1 MTPRAP
7 KMHEPLDFDF
17 DDVLTAISDENMPSI
32 KASSARPFIKWAG
45 GKRAILPELTSR
57 MPEKYGAYTECFLG
71 GGALFFSVQPEE
83 AYLSDINFPLILTY
97 TAVRDDV
104 ERLIS
109 KLQAHAEQHNKTYYL
124 DRRDALTKETDPTTI
139 GALLIYLNKTCYNGL
154 YRVNQ
159 SGRFNVPMGSYKEPK
174 ILDEANLRAASKAL
188 SRAKIKQKP
197 FFQVPLVKDNFYYL
211 DPPYH
216 TTFSSYDGSG
226 FGDEDHRKLAEFC
239 KRIHV
244 AGGKFMLSNSDTPLI
259 QQLYQ
264 AYNIE
269 SIEAPRMVSCKG
281 TQRVKEKEL
290 IIRNY
295 HGRKSEQNGQ
305 SA

>member
-1 MTPRAP
+1 MTPRAK

-17 DDVLTAISDENMPSI
+17 DEVLTAIADENMPSI
-32 KASSARPFIKWAG
+32 KASSARPFLKWAG
-45 GKRAILPELTSR
+45 GKRAILPELQSR
-57 MPEKYGAYTECFLG
+57 MPEKYTAYTECFLG
-71 GGALFFSVQPEE
+71 GGALFFAVQPEE
-83 AYLSDINFPLILTY
+83 AYLSDINFPLVLTY

-109 KLQAHAEQHNKTYYL
+109 KLQVHAGSHNKTYFL
-124 DRRDALTKETDPTTI
+124 ENRARVARETDPTTI

-159 SGRFNVPMGSYKEPK
+159 SGIFNVPMGSYKDPT
-174 ILDEANLRAASKAL
+174 ILDEVNLRAASKAL
-188 SRAKIKQKP
+188 KHARIKQKP
-197 FFQVPLVKDNFYYL
+197 FFQVPVVKDNFYYL

-226 FGDEDHRKLAEFC
+226 FGDSDHRKLADFC
-239 KRIHV
+239 KRINA

-259 QQLYQ
+259 RQLYQ
-264 AYNIE
+264 GYTVETID
-269 SIEAPRMVSCKG
+269 APRMVSCKG

-295 HGRKSEQNGQ
+295 YGRKSEPDGQ
-305 SA
+305 PT

>member
-1 MTPRAP
+1 MTPRPRKEHAL
-7 KMHEPLDFDF
+7 LDFDF
-17 DDVLTAISDENMPSI
+17 DDVLTAIADENMPSI
-32 KASSARPFIKWAG
+32 KASSARPFLKWAG
-45 GKRAILPELTSR
+45 GKRAILPELLSR
-57 MPEKYGAYTECFLG
+57 MPEKYKGYTECFLG

-83 AYLSDINFPLILTY
+83 AYLSDINFPLVLTY

-109 KLQAHAEQHNKTYYL
+109 KLQIHADNHNKSYYL
-124 DRRDALTKETDPTTI
+124 ARRAQLTRETDPTTI

-159 SGRFNVPMGSYKEPK
+159 SGIFNVPIGSYKDPT
-174 ILDEANLRAASKAL
+174 ILDEVNLRAASKAL
-188 SRAKIKQKP
+188 NRAKIKQKP
-197 FFQVPLVKDNFYYL
+197 FFQVPVVKDNFYYL

-226 FGDEDHRKLAEFC
+226 FGDDDHKKLAEFC
-239 KRIHV
+239 KKISA

-259 QQLYQ
+259 RQLYQ
-264 AYNIE
+264 AYNVE
-269 SIEAPRMVSCKG
+269 SIDAPRMVSCKG
-281 TQRVKEKEL
+281 TQRVKEQEL

-295 HGRKSEQNGQ
+295 DGRKSKQDGEP
-305 SA
+305 A

>member
-17 DDVLTAISDENMPSI
+17 DDVLTAIADENMPSI
-32 KASSARPFIKWAG
+32 KASSARPFVKWAG
-45 GKRAILPELTSR
+45 GKRGILPELLSR
-57 MPEKYGAYTECFLG
+57 MPDKYQGYTECFLG
-71 GGALFFSVQPEE
+71 GGALFFAVQPEE

-104 ERLIS
+104 ERLIG
-109 KLQAHAEQHNKTYYL
+109 KLQVHAEKHNKTYYL
-124 DRRDALTKETDPTTI
+124 EKRARVARETDPTTI

-159 SGRFNVPMGSYKEPK
+159 SGIFNVPMGSYKDPA
-174 ILDEANLRAASKAL
+174 ILDEVNLRAASKAL
-188 SRAKIKQKP
+188 SHAKIKQKP
-197 FFQVPLVKDNFYYL
+197 FFQVPTVKDNFYYL

-226 FGDEDHRKLAEFC
+226 FGDDDHKELAEFC
-239 KRIHV
+239 KKINA

-259 QQLYQ
+259 RQLYHG
-264 AYNIE
+264 YNVE
-269 SIEAPRMVSCKG
+269 SIDAPRMVSCKG

-295 HGRKSEQNGQ
+295 DGRKSEQDGQ
-305 SA
+305 PA